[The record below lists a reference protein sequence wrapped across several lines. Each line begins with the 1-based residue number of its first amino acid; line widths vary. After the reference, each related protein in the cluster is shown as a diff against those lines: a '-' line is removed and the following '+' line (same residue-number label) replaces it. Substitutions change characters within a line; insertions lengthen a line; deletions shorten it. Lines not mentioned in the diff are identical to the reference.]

1 MPVLRREGSPASARD
16 VLRSNWSCEIW
27 TFGGRL
33 RGAVESLVFSTR
45 PFKCGAKAAPWWDE
59 TGMLCS
65 RSISCDA
72 CGD

>member
-1 MPVLRREGSPASARD
+1 MLRREGSPDSARD

-27 TFGGRL
+27 TFDGRP
-33 RGAVESLVFSTR
+33 RGAVESLLLSTR
-45 PFKCGAKAAPWWDE
+45 PFKCGVKAAPWWGE
-59 TGMLCS
+59 TSILCG